1 MSRNATG
8 AAMRWSRLACV
19 PALTL
24 SGVLLLAPFL
34 ASALRSVAPAGQI
47 NLSAFAALLDS
58 VFLSVLGRTIG
69 FAALVSAGCLLLGTP
84 TAYALLRF
92 PAWATRMLL
101 GAIGLSFLVG
111 TLIRSYAWLAIFGA
125 RGLINSALHLLGAEY
140 PLKLAFSFG
149 SMLVASIQVELPL
162 FILPLYGVMRGI
174 DRRLPKAAQSLGAD
188 PVTAWFSVFLPL
200 ALPGL
205 AVSTALV
212 FLTALGFFTIPALLG
227 PPDTYLLSQEL
238 EVRINTL
245 GDDAGASARI
255 VVMVLLVVA
264 VVAIAAL
271 VHRAASRPLAD
282 RQPSV
287 LLAGIRARLE
297 SAVARI
303 SPARWVPVA
312 IGFGIVLVLLV
323 LPLVILLPLSLSD
336 DFYLRFPPRALS
348 WRWPLAYLGDPDL
361 LGSTLFSIEIAL
373 AAAAI
378 SSLAGAIAALAL
390 PDLSPW
396 WQRIVTLVTV
406 APLVV
411 SSITITAALY
421 LVAIHWTWLDPATL
435 FIAVYSVMGLPF
447 GFLLVGAAAKRMDPR
462 LADAAA
468 SLGAAPL
475 VALRTV
481 TLPVLMTAFGS
492 AFVFAFLL
500 AFDDINAGLFL
511 SSSDRM
517 PLAVRLWEDL
527 KAAITPLPAAITLLS
542 AVLVGIGYG
551 LWQLA
556 KLALRRRA
564 RTRMARAVADLL
576 ATAETR

>member
-1 MSRNATG
+1 MSRNATP
-8 AAMRWSRLACV
+8 ATVRWSRLACV
-19 PALTL
+19 PALAI
-24 SGVLLLAPFL
+24 SAVLLLAPFL
-34 ASALRSVAPAGQI
+34 ASALRSVVPVGHVDFT
-47 NLSAFAALLDS
+47 AFAALLDS

-69 FAALVSAGCLLLGTP
+69 FAALVSFGCMVLGTP

-92 PAWATRMLL
+92 PLWATRLLL

-125 RGLINSALHLLGAEY
+125 RGLINSLLHLLGAEH

-188 PVTAWFSVFLPL
+188 PITAWFTVFLPL

-212 FLTALGFFTIPALLG
+212 FLTALGFYTIPALLG

-255 VVMVLLVVA
+255 VVMVLLVLA
-264 VVAIAAL
+264 VVGLSAL
-271 VHRAASRPLAD
+271 VHRAASRPRLN
-282 RQPSV
+282 RQP
-287 LLAGIRARLE
+287 LAALGMIRHRLE
-297 SAVARI
+297 AVAAWLA
-303 SPARWVPVA
+303 PARWVPVTL
-312 IGFGIVLVLLV
+312 GFVAVFVLLV

-336 DFYLRFPPRALS
+336 DFYLRFPPRAFSL
-348 WRWPLAYLGDPDL
+348 RWPLAYLGDPEA

-373 AAAAI
+373 TAALI
-378 SSLAGAIAALAL
+378 SSLAGAVAALAMPGL
-390 PDLSPW
+390 TPW
-396 WQRIVTLVTV
+396 WQRLVTLVTV

-411 SSITITAALY
+411 SPITITAALY

-468 SLGAAPL
+468 SLGATPL
-475 VALRTV
+475 VTLRTV
-481 TLPVLMTAFGS
+481 TLPILITAFGS

-500 AFDDINAGLFL
+500 AFDDISAGLFL

-527 KAAITPLPAAITLLS
+527 KAAITPLPAAITLMATL
-542 AVLVGIGYG
+542 LVGIGYG
-551 LWQLA
+551 AWQLTR
-556 KLALRRRA
+556 LALRRRA
-564 RTRMARAVADLL
+564 RISMERAVADLL